1 VEAIFLSWVGS
12 AVVIILL
19 AVFLGYRVKV
29 GAGPLGILVDDRGR
43 FSLTHL
49 QLVAWTAV
57 ILSLVCGVCLGRW
70 FDGLADPLGFS
81 IPSQV
86 LGLLGVAAGSAVVAS
101 GVKST
106 KDTTAPKQVA
116 ASNQVD
122 KPRLEQIFLA
132 EEGAFA
138 DKVIDVAKF
147 QGFIVTVVLI
157 IAYVGLAIQTINDA
171 GSVEKLTA
179 LPAFSATFLTLL
191 GISQGTYVLGKIP
204 GRQGEPEGL
213 TVARRKSDP
222 NLTAVGVKARNPS

>member
-1 VEAIFLSWVGS
+1 VEAIFLSWAGS
-12 AVVIILL
+12 AAVITLL
-19 AVFLGYRVKV
+19 AVFLGYRAGV
-29 GAGPLGILVDDRGR
+29 GTGPLGILIDGRGR

-49 QLVAWTAV
+49 QLVAWTIV
-57 ILSLVCGVCLGRW
+57 ILSLICGICLGRW

-81 IPSQV
+81 VPSQV
-86 LGLLGVAAGSAVVAS
+86 LGLLGVAGSSAVIAG

-106 KDTTAPKQVA
+106 KDATSPEQVA
-116 ASNQVD
+116 ASNEVD
-122 KPRLEQIFLA
+122 KPRLSQIFLA

-138 DKVIDVAKF
+138 DQVIDVAKF

-157 IAYVGLAIQTINDA
+157 IAYVGLEIQTINDA

-179 LPAFSATFLTLL
+179 LPDFSPTFLTLL

-213 TVARRKSDP
+213 TVARRESDP
-222 NLTAVGVKARNPS
+222 GLAAEGVNPRNP

>member
-1 VEAIFLSWVGS
+1 MEAIFLSWVGS

-19 AVFLGYRVKV
+19 AVFLGYKAQV
-29 GAGPLGILVDDRGR
+29 GTGPLGILIDGRGR

-49 QLVAWTAV
+49 QLVAWTVV
-57 ILSLVCGVCLGRW
+57 ILSLICGVCLGRW
-70 FDGLADPLGFS
+70 FEGLADPLGFS

-86 LGLLGVAAGSAVVAS
+86 LGLLGVAAGSAVVAG

-106 KDTTAPKQVA
+106 KDTTSPQQVA
-116 ASNQVD
+116 ASNEVD
-122 KPRLEQIFLA
+122 KPRLAQIFFA

-138 DKVIDVAKF
+138 DQVVDVAKF

-179 LPAFSATFLTLL
+179 LPEFSATFLTLL

-213 TVARRKSDP
+213 TVARRETDP
-222 NLTAVGVKARNPS
+222 TLAAAGVSPRNP